1 MQNDALPVADLATR
15 LIDSP
20 LIAVLLIGVALAVAT
35 ILARTSAAIRR
46 TLSHVETHRQTSID
60 GLRGFLGIS
69 VFVHHTVITWF
80 FLHGSPWQLPPS
92 RFVVHLGQTSVALF
106 FMITAFLF
114 WGRVLDRGSRIDW
127 TEFLILR
134 LYRLYPVYLLMLALL
149 LTTALAA
156 ATLSRPPTSGPVA
169 GPLLDWVLF
178 TLFTTPNLGG
188 LPDTGLLVAW
198 VTWSLRYEWLFYLAL
213 PMIGFLTGRSRQ
225 PVAALVSAAVVALI
239 LQRLHWQ
246 TFSPRILLPFAG
258 GIAAAHW
265 VRAPRLAALGRIP
278 VAGAVAIA
286 ALAGVVTLLPGA
298 YSWQATAG
306 LTVFFLVIA
315 SGHSLWGLLR
325 LPGLLWLGDITYS
338 IYLLH
343 GLFLWVVLQWFLP
356 RALAASPSVFLGS
369 TVMIDAVL
377 IPVCSV
383 VFMTIERPGIL
394 LGKRHVSRLRSA
406 FAVSAGKP

>member
-1 MQNDALPVADLATR
+1 MPVTGLATR

-20 LIAVLLIGVALAVAT
+20 LIAVLLIGVALAVST
-35 ILARTSAAIRR
+35 VLVRTSSSIRR
-46 TLSHVETHRQTSID
+46 TLSHVELHRQTSID
-60 GLRGFLGIS
+60 GLRGFLGIG

-127 TEFLILR
+127 TEFVISR
-134 LYRLYPVYLLMLALL
+134 LYRLYPVYLLMVALL
-149 LTTALAA
+149 LATALAA

-178 TLFTTPNLGG
+178 TLFDAPNLDG
-188 LPDTGLLVAW
+188 LPGTGLLVAG

-213 PMIGFLTGRSRQ
+213 PLIGFLTGRSRQ

-246 TFSPRILLPFAG
+246 TFSPRILLPFVG
-258 GIAAAHW
+258 GIVAAHW
-265 VRAPRLAALGRIP
+265 VRVERLAALGQSRA
-278 VAGAVAIA
+278 AGAAALA

-298 YSWQATAG
+298 YSWLATPSLA
-306 LTVFFLVIA
+306 VFFVVIA

-343 GLFLWVVLQWFLP
+343 GLFLWLVLQGFLP
-356 RALAASPSVFLGS
+356 HPLATSPPVFLAS
-369 TVMIDAVL
+369 VVTIDAMLVL
-377 IPVCSV
+377 VSSLI
-383 VFMTIERPGIL
+383 FMTIERPAVL
-394 LGKRHVSRLRSA
+394 LGKRHARWFGANAS
-406 FAVSAGKP
+406 KP

>member
-1 MQNDALPVADLATR
+1 MQDSAVPVADLATR
-15 LIDSP
+15 FIDSP
-20 LIAVLLIGVALAVAT
+20 LIAVLMIGVALAVAT
-35 ILARTSAAIRR
+35 ILVRTSSSIRR
-46 TLSHVETHRQTSID
+46 TLSHVELHRQTSID
-60 GLRGFLGIS
+60 GLRGFLGIG

-127 TEFLILR
+127 TEFLVSR

-149 LTTALAA
+149 LTTALTVAA
-156 ATLSRPPTSGPVA
+156 ASHPPISGPVLR
-169 GPLLDWVLF
+169 PLLGWAAF
-178 TLFTTPNLGG
+178 TVFTAPDLGG
-188 LPDTGLLVAW
+188 LPDTGLLVAG

-213 PMIGFLTGRSRQ
+213 PLMGFLAGRSRH
-225 PVAALVSAAVVALI
+225 PIAALLSAVVVALI
-239 LQRLHWQ
+239 LQRINWHMFW
-246 TFSPRILLPFAG
+246 PVMLLPFAG
-258 GIAAAHW
+258 GIAAAYW
-265 VRAPRLAALGRIP
+265 VRAERLATLGRTP
-278 VAGAVAIA
+278 VAGAMALA

-306 LTVFFLVIA
+306 LTVFFVAIA

-356 RALAASPSVFLGS
+356 RAMATSPPVFLGS
-369 TVMIDAVL
+369 VVTLDVVL
-377 IPVCSV
+377 VLVSSL
-383 VFMTIERPGIL
+383 VFMTIERPAIL
-394 LGKRHVSRLRSA
+394 LGKRHVRRI
-406 FAVSAGKP
+406 AGHPSKH

>member
-1 MQNDALPVADLATR
+1 MLM
-15 LIDSP
+15 
-20 LIAVLLIGVALAVAT
+20 IGVALAVAT
-35 ILARTSAAIRR
+35 ILVRTSSSIRH
-46 TLSHVETHRQTSID
+46 TLSHVELHRQTSID
-60 GLRGFLGIS
+60 GLRGFLGVG
-69 VFVHHTVITWF
+69 VFVHHTVVTWF
-80 FLHGSPWQLPPS
+80 FLNGAPWQVPPS
-92 RFVVHLGQTSVALF
+92 RFLLHMGEASVVLF

-127 TEFLILR
+127 TEFVISR

-149 LTTALAA
+149 LATALAA
-156 ATLSRPPTSGPVA
+156 AAFSRPPISGPVLR
-169 GPLLDWVLF
+169 PLLGWAVF

-213 PMIGFLTGRSRQ
+213 PLMGFLAGRTRH
-225 PVAALVSAAVVALI
+225 PIAALLSAVVVALI
-239 LQRLHWQ
+239 LERLDWR
-246 TFSPRILLPFAG
+246 TFWPVRLLPFAG

-265 VRAPRLAALGRIP
+265 VRTERLATLGRTSA
-278 VAGAVAIA
+278 AGTIALA

-306 LTVFFLVIA
+306 LTVFFVVIA
-315 SGHSLWGLLR
+315 SGHNLWGLLR

-356 RALAASPSVFLGS
+356 RALATSPPVFLGS
-369 TVMIDAVL
+369 VVTIDAVL
-377 IPVCSV
+377 VLVCSV
-383 VFMTIERPGIL
+383 VFMTIERPAVL
-394 LGKRHVSRLRSA
+394 LGKQHVRR
-406 FAVSAGKP
+406 FAANASKP